1 MLTFLIKNRDIY
13 KENIIDHYQNPRNFG
28 KLKRVQHSV
37 NLYNPLC
44 GDKITLYIN
53 FDKNKIKEIN
63 FQAKG
68 CAISIAS
75 ASLLTE
81 YVKGKT
87 KQQLRKLDR
96 DFIIKMLGINLGINR
111 LKCALLP
118 FEALKQILKYNSE
131 F

>member
-1 MLTFLIKNRDIY
+1 MDIY

-28 KLKRVQHSV
+28 KLKQAQNSV
-37 NLYNPLC
+37 KLNNPLC
-44 GDKITLYIN
+44 GDEIILYLN
-53 FDKNKIKEIN
+53 FQKNKIKEIS

-75 ASLLTE
+75 ASLLSE

-87 KQQLRKLDR
+87 KQQLRKINR
-96 DFIIKMLGINLGINR
+96 DFIIKMLGIDLGINR

-118 FEALKQILKYNSE
+118 LDALKQILKNS
-131 F
+131 

>member
-1 MLTFLIKNRDIY
+1 ML
-13 KENIIDHYQNPRNFG
+13 NIQE
-28 KLKRVQHSV
+28 K
-37 NLYNPLC
+37 
-44 GDKITLYIN
+44 
-53 FDKNKIKEIN
+53 KIKEIS

-81 YVKGKT
+81 NVKGKT
-87 KQQLRKLDR
+87 KEQLRKLNR
-96 DFIIKMLGINLGINR
+96 DFIIKMLGIDLGINR

-118 FEALKQILKYNSE
+118 LDALKQILKNYE